1 MRRFELVEGTAS
13 KFWEVEQ
20 DGSDLNVRW
29 GRIGTQGQS
38 QTKSFADAAKAAS
51 ALTRLVNEKT
61 GKGYSETGA
70 TAAPAIAATA
80 PATAAPRAAKA
91 PQPAAAAPANAPAN
105 APAPSAVPTPV
116 ANADEEAATAFE
128 HIRQALLTGA
138 LAPGESLTVTG
149 LRRRAGVSEVG
160 AQLAYAALRDAG
172 MVSRWSTQ
180 IAKDAPAAAANPG
193 ADCFTAVPV
202 AAADLPHDPSLPPWL
217 AQGAPVRITP
227 QHLALMYASRRFPA
241 RLPAHDPAP
250 LWQAFA
256 TQLNVDVDEVRSDP
270 ALLPALRRMVERLRA
285 QGPAPDR
292 DADLMLLV
300 IALNNHYGHEALFA
314 DTVHWLVASHGLEQ
328 VVAMLLDAQHIQIA
342 SEYDHSTQRH
352 TLRFH
357 GQVDEPF
364 GSRWS
369 APLGAAED
377 ALRSHLSVADEAVWQ
392 ACVERIG
399 GHLPHVVACRQP
411 ALLLLLPDA
420 PALAHALLLAPGAA
434 AALHESAHWL
444 MTIATDPAACAVAMR
459 LRPNEKFWNHARF
472 AATVLVERGVAALP
486 LLAPGAIVEEAGDA
500 LAHIGLP
507 DAVDALARAA
517 SSSKHALARLGLAV
531 NRWPEAALVAISRVV
546 AAGGK
551 DAGLLTPTLVQL
563 LRAMGERVVAVEPW
577 IEPAAL
583 AVIQRQRALLGGPQ
597 ETAGHDELPP
607 VLAAAPWRQPR
618 TRQAQAVLDVPLL
631 PVEPVEHWAP
641 GTRDAAMQLGNW
653 QAQRMQE
660 CRQQP
665 TRAADEIG
673 FTLRDEELKALNA
686 QAAAA
691 IVARDTAQLV
701 SLWRDMV
708 AVRRRSQYYWF
719 CLYPEYID
727 ALPEGMAAPF
737 WNAIAG
743 ETESGSISRMVASHG
758 LAVLPA
764 LITMVRSKPTDCM
777 ADALHVG
784 AVELALPAARA
795 FARLKTVRDIGRQW
809 LLTYPE
815 HAAAGLLPVAF
826 GKAGELRDS
835 AGAGVRLLAA
845 QGHEAVLRE
854 VAARHGRDDVM
865 QALQQVLDD
874 DPLQRYP
881 TRRSK
886 LPEFWAPSGWRRPLL
901 HNGKALGEEAID
913 LLGEM
918 LTFPTNEEVYAG
930 IGQVIA
936 ACRPDSLADFA
947 WDLFGAWLN
956 AGGSGKESWVL
967 TAQGLLGNDDTARRL
982 TPFIRT
988 WPGEAAHARAVLG
1001 LDVLATI
1008 GTDVAL
1014 MQING
1019 IAQKIKFK
1027 GLQDKAR
1034 EKIAAIAEARQLTTE
1049 ELEDRLAPD
1058 LDLDEHGTLRLE
1070 FGPRAFKVGFDEAL
1084 KPYVREILAS
1094 GDGPRLEDL
1103 PKPKKSDDPALAKA
1117 SVERFKTLKKDVRT
1131 IASQQV
1137 LRLELAMCARRRWTP
1152 ALYRAFLVE
1161 HPLLRHL
1168 VQRLVWGV
1176 YAVSD
1181 GQSHGG
1187 TLQACFRVAEDGS
1200 FTDANDDP
1208 FDLPEGEAVRIGVPH
1223 ALELSAADAA
1233 AFGQVLADYEL
1244 LQPFAQIG
1252 RDTYTLRAD
1261 EHPQDKLLRWKGAKV
1276 PTGRVLGLVNKG
1288 WRRGMAQDGGGIWYF
1303 TKPLA
1308 NGKVIELLLDPGII
1322 VGMVNEYPEQEL
1334 GDVQFGS
1341 PGAWGDMQQA
1351 DPLSALDPIAASELI
1366 RDLEALR
1373 A

>member
-20 DGSDLNVRW
+20 VDADLNVRW

-38 QTKSFADAAKAAS
+38 QTKSFADAAKAAL
-51 ALTRLVNEKT
+51 ALTKLVNEKT

-70 TAAPAIAATA
+70 AATPGIAPTA
-80 PATAAPRAAKA
+80 PAKAAPRA
-91 PQPAAAAPANAPAN
+91 PEVRQPAAPAPAP
-105 APAPSAVPTPV
+105 APAPSVAPAAPTPV
-116 ANADEEAATAFE
+116 ANADDEAATAFE
-128 HIRQALLTGA
+128 HIRHAILTGA
-138 LAPGESLTVTG
+138 LKPGDSLTVTG
-149 LRRRAGVSEVG
+149 LRRRAGVSDVG

-172 MVSRWSTQ
+172 MLQSWQTQ
-180 IAKDAPAAAANPG
+180 IAEDAPAAATQVGSDWFANM
-193 ADCFTAVPV
+193 APV
-202 AAADLPHDPSLPPWL
+202 APDVAHDPRLPPWF
-217 AQGAPVRITP
+217 AQGTPVRITP
-227 QHLALMYASRRFPA
+227 PHLALMYASRRFPA
-241 RLPAHDPAP
+241 TLPAHDPIVV
-250 LWQAFA
+250 WKR
-256 TQLNVDVDEVRSDP
+256 LNGRLSVDVNEPGSD
-270 ALLPALRRMVERLRA
+270 AAMLPALRRMAQRLRGA
-285 QGPAPDR
+285 APAPDR
-292 DADLMLLV
+292 DADRMLLV
-300 IALNNHYGHEALFA
+300 VALNNHYGHEGLFA
-314 DTVHWLVASHGLEQ
+314 DVVHWLVASHGLED
-328 VVAMLLDAQHIQIA
+328 VVAMLLDAQQIQVE
-342 SEYDHSTQRH
+342 SEYDASSERYS
-352 TLRFH
+352 LRFH
-357 GQVDEPF
+357 GQVDAPF
-364 GSRWS
+364 GSIWS
-369 APLGAAED
+369 RPLSPADE
-377 ALRSHLSVADEAVWQ
+377 ALRKHLSVADEAVWQ
-392 ACVERIG
+392 ACVARITQ
-399 GHLPHVVACRQP
+399 HLPHVPACRQP
-411 ALLLLLPDA
+411 ALLLLLPDV
-420 PALAHALLLAPGAA
+420 PALAHSLLLAPTDGAERHA
-434 AALHESAHWL
+434 GLHWL
-444 MTIATDPAACAVAMR
+444 MTIATDPAALDVAMR
-459 LRPNEKFWNHARF
+459 LRPNEKFWSDARLV
-472 AATVLVERGVAALP
+472 ATVLVERGVAALP
-486 LLAPGAIVEEAGDA
+486 LLEPGASIEQAGDA
-500 LAHIGLP
+500 LAHIGTP
-507 DAVDALARAA
+507 EAVEAVARAA

-531 NRWPEAALVAISRVV
+531 NRWPEAALVAVSRVI

-551 DAGLLTPTLVQL
+551 DAGLLTPSLVQL
-563 LRAMGERVVAVEPW
+563 LRGMGERAVALEPW

-597 ETAGHDELPP
+597 ETAGTDELPA

-618 TRQAQAVLDVPLL
+618 TRQAQAVLDVPML

-641 GTRDAAMQLGNW
+641 GTREAAMQLNNW
-653 QAQRMQE
+653 QAQRMEE

-673 FTLRDEELKALNA
+673 FTMRDDALKALNA
-686 QAAAA
+686 KAAEA
-691 IVARDTAQLV
+691 IVARDTPQLV
-701 SLWRDMV
+701 SLWRDMI

-719 CLYPEYID
+719 CLSPTYID

-743 ETESGSISRMVASHG
+743 ETESDSISRMVAAHG

-764 LITMVRSKPTDCM
+764 LIAMVRSKPTDCL

-795 FARLKTVRDIGRQW
+795 FAKLKTVRDIGRQW

-815 HAAAGLLPVAF
+815 HAAAGLLPAAF
-826 GKAGELRDS
+826 GKPGELRDS
-835 AGAGVRLLAA
+835 AGAGLRLLAA
-845 QGHEAVLRE
+845 QGHEALLRE
-854 VAARHGRDDVM
+854 VAARHGRDDVR
-865 QALQQVLDD
+865 QALQQVLED

-886 LPEFWAPSGWRRPLL
+886 LPEFWAPSGWRRPQL
-901 HNGKALGEEAID
+901 HNGKALDEDAID
-913 LLGEM
+913 VLGEM

-930 IGQVIA
+930 IGQVID

-947 WDLFGAWLN
+947 WDMFGAWLN
-956 AGGSGKESWVL
+956 AGGAGKDNWAL
-967 TAQGLLGNDDTARRL
+967 AAQGLLGNDDTARRL
-982 TPFIRT
+982 TPFIRS
-988 WPGEAAHARAVLG
+988 WPGEAAHARAVSG

-1058 LDLDEHGTLRLE
+1058 LDLDAHGTLRLD
-1070 FGPRAFKVGFDEAL
+1070 FGPRAYKVGFDEAL
-1084 KPYVREILAS
+1084 KPYVREILAT
-1094 GDGPRLEDL
+1094 GDGPRLDDL
-1103 PKPKKSDDPALAKA
+1103 PKPKKSDDAALAKA
-1117 SVERFKTLKKDVRT
+1117 SVERFKALKKDVRT

-1152 ALYRAFLVE
+1152 ALFRAFLVE

-1187 TLQACFRVAEDGS
+1187 QLKACFRVAEDGS

-1208 FDLPEGEAVRIGVPH
+1208 IDLPEGEAVRIGVPH

-1252 RDTYTLRAD
+1252 RDTYTLHAD
-1261 EHPQDKLLRWKGAKV
+1261 EHPTDKLLRWRGAKV

-1334 GDVQFGS
+1334 GEVQFGS
-1341 PGAWGDMQQA
+1341 PGAWGGMQQA
-1351 DPLSALDPIAASELI
+1351 DPLSGLDPIAASELI